1 MCIAGN
7 KCDMDDPEISE
18 EELYEFAKSQGCPY
32 FMTSAYE
39 NIGTDVIYYL
49 NQDAFLALA
58 KNIHAANAKPDDNK
72 QPSGKEDK
80 VEKGMKL
87 KNIKKDEKEEANTGD
102 RCKC

>member
-1 MCIAGN
+1 MLLLISVGEESSAMCIAGN

-49 NQDAFLALA
+49 
-58 KNIHAANAKPDDNK
+58 K
-72 QPSGKEDK
+72 
-80 VEKGMKL
+80 
-87 KNIKKDEKEEANTGD
+87 
-102 RCKC
+102 